1 MTEEDRPDPVLH
13 IEALREADPLHPA
26 VPPVQGGVLL
36 QAEAHLQEAHL
47 QEARLQEVHLQE
59 AHPAEVLRQEVHLQE
74 TAVHQEDLL
83 LRADTQAP
91 VIQEIR
97 RREEDAGDFVLL
109 RVPIYSLQQ
118 S

>member
-36 QAEAHLQEAHL
+36 QAEAHLQEAH
-47 QEARLQEVHLQE
+47 
-59 AHPAEVLRQEVHLQE
+59 PAEVLRQEVHLQE
-74 TAVHQEDLL
+74 AAVHQEELL

>member
-36 QAEAHLQEAHL
+36 QAEAHLQEA
-47 QEARLQEVHLQE
+47 RLQEVHLQE

-74 TAVHQEDLL
+74 AAVHQEELL

>member
-36 QAEAHLQEAHL
+36 QAEAHLQEA
-47 QEARLQEVHLQE
+47 RLQEV
-59 AHPAEVLRQEVHLQE
+59 
-74 TAVHQEDLL
+74 AVHQEDLL

>member
-36 QAEAHLQEAHL
+36 QAEAHLQEA
-47 QEARLQEVHLQE
+47 RLQEVHLQE
-59 AHPAEVLRQEVHLQE
+59 AHPAEVLRQEV
-74 TAVHQEDLL
+74 AVHQEDLL

-91 VIQEIR
+91 GIQEIR
-97 RREEDAGDFVLL
+97 REDAGDFVLL

>member
-26 VPPVQGGVLL
+26 VPQVQGGVLL
-36 QAEAHLQEAHL
+36 QAEAHLQEA
-47 QEARLQEVHLQE
+47 RLQE

-74 TAVHQEDLL
+74 VAVHQEDLL